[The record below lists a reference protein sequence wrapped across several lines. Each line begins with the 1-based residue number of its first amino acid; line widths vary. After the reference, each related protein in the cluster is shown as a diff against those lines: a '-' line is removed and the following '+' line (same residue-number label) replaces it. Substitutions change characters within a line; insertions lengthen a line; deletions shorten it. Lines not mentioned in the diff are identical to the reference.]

1 MSEYKAIET
10 TDLVKIANAIRLKKG
25 GTDKISLEDM
35 PAMIREIEGGGV
47 KLPALTNEAAAS
59 ELLAGKQLIN
69 DEGDVITGAMADNGT
84 IASTMDGLNIKEVT
98 IPAGYTSGGI
108 VSLDNTIDNEVDIQA
123 DLLAQAV
130 AALEGKAGGG
140 SEPSLQSKSVTP
152 SAVQQTVV
160 PDSGYDGL
168 DKVTVAAIPSTYV
181 KPTATKAATTYTPT
195 TSNQTIAAGTYCSGA
210 QTIKGDANLV
220 AGNIKSG
227 VSIFGVA
234 GSYEGS
240 GGSGGS
246 SDVELVYVTFM
257 SHDGLKELHKRAVV
271 SGNDCMEIVAG
282 GLIDA
287 PTRESTA
294 SQVFT
299 FAGWSTVANG
309 GLDENALKSVT
320 ADRTVYAN
328 YIEGVRHYTVS
339 FYDGD
344 TLLTTQ
350 SVAYGSAPVEYTP
363 EKEGYKFD
371 GWTPAFSAVKSDVS
385 YYAKWIDM
393 SSLLGFGDCGENATW
408 TLTPEG
414 VLTISGTGAVRHSG
428 FGYTAGWFPQL
439 DYVTSLVVEEGITG
453 LGFQAVINLTNV
465 VSVSLPSSL
474 ISIGDSAFQS
484 LGATSIVIPA
494 GVTTI
499 DALAFNGAAIT
510 SATFVETSGWKA
522 DDTALAASNLA
533 NKATAATY
541 LKKTYV
547 GKKWT
552 RS

>member
-10 TDLVKIANAIRLKKG
+10 IDLVKIANAIRLKKG

-181 KPTATKAATTYTPT
+181 KPTATKTATTYTPT

-240 GGSGGS
+240 GGGGS
-246 SDVELVYVTFM
+246 VETCT
-257 SHDGLKELHKRAVV
+257 VV
-271 SGNDCMEIVAG
+271 VRN
-282 GLIDA
+282 
-287 PTRESTA
+287 THSTGYLG
-294 SQVFT
+294 T
-299 FAGWSTVANG
+299 TVATVFNG
-309 GLDENALKSVT
+309 ENISYYS
-320 ADRTVYAN
+320 RTSN
-328 YIEGVRHYTVS
+328 S
-339 FYDGD
+339 
-344 TLLTTQ
+344 TTQ
-350 SVAYGSAPVEYTP
+350 EITIENVICGSVIV
-363 EKEGYKFD
+363 
-371 GWTPAFSAVKSDVS
+371 
-385 YYAKWIDM
+385 
-393 SSLLGFGDCGENATW
+393 
-408 TLTPEG
+408 
-414 VLTISGTGAVRHSG
+414 
-428 FGYTAGWFPQL
+428 
-439 DYVTSLVVEEGITG
+439 
-453 LGFQAVINLTNV
+453 TNV
-465 VSVSLPSSL
+465 YGYMYVASRCS
-474 ISIGDSAFQS
+474 
-484 LGATSIVIPA
+484 GATSLNNLIAFHITA
-494 GVTTI
+494 KNGETVTI
-499 DALAFNGAAIT
+499 EFYEND
-510 SATFVETSGWKA
+510 
-522 DDTALAASNLA
+522 
-533 NKATAATY
+533 
-541 LKKTYV
+541 
-547 GKKWT
+547 
-552 RS
+552 

>member
-69 DEGDVITGAMADNGT
+69 DEGVVITGAMADNGT

-240 GGSGGS
+240 S
-246 SDVELVYVTFM
+246 SDGGDSGSEPTI
-257 SHDGLKELHKRAVV
+257 V
-271 SGNDCMEIVAG
+271 SG
-282 GLIDA
+282 
-287 PTRESTA
+287 
-294 SQVFT
+294 
-299 FAGWSTVANG
+299 
-309 GLDENALKSVT
+309 
-320 ADRTVYAN
+320 
-328 YIEGVRHYTVS
+328 
-339 FYDGD
+339 
-344 TLLTTQ
+344 TT
-350 SVAYGSAPVEYTP
+350 
-363 EKEGYKFD
+363 
-371 GWTPAFSAVKSDVS
+371 
-385 YYAKWIDM
+385 
-393 SSLLGFGDCGENATW
+393 
-408 TLTPEG
+408 
-414 VLTISGTGAVRHSG
+414 TISIPTSSAAATQTEV
-428 FGYTAGWFPQL
+428 
-439 DYVTSLVVEEGITG
+439 VTVKG
-453 LGFQAVINLTNV
+453 LGFKPFCVMVRCRNTVEAETEGINFFISCQMASGVNPICARALRRTGYNYSAILTGGQMVAYIKFIEDGFTLCNG
-465 VSVSLPSSL
+465 SFTNMYYPSEL
-474 ISIGDSAFQS
+474 DYIAIG
-484 LGATSIVIPA
+484 
-494 GVTTI
+494 
-499 DALAFNGAAIT
+499 
-510 SATFVETSGWKA
+510 
-522 DDTALAASNLA
+522 
-533 NKATAATY
+533 
-541 LKKTYV
+541 
-547 GKKWT
+547 
-552 RS
+552 